1 MPRVRGLKRD
11 VTSSL
16 FPLRTMSVPMGC
28 LCLVTAG
35 SCLCLQGEGEREGE
49 LLMAPL
55 QPQPES
61 LVTFHSHIVRLRCAE
76 KRQVEFAEALDI
88 SSKRDRG
95 VQNVIVAFGLS

>member
-1 MPRVRGLKRD
+1 
-11 VTSSL
+11 
-16 FPLRTMSVPMGC
+16 
-28 LCLVTAG
+28 
-35 SCLCLQGEGEREGE
+35 
-49 LLMAPL
+49 MAPL